1 MRYIVGLGNP
11 GLEYATTKHNI
22 GFTIVKAIAKE
33 AHIKINKK
41 LHWSL
46 FGRGRISG
54 KDVTLV
60 LPQTY
65 MNLSGKAVGEL
76 FTKGLIRSIDDLLIV
91 CDDINL
97 ELGKIRLRVKGSSGG
112 HKGLES
118 IIHIVGR
125 DDFARLRVGIA
136 AESLKRDITNYV
148 LSPFKR
154 KEMRNVSHVVALAKD
169 ACFYLISVGVEEAMN
184 KFNRRKVGTS

>member
-11 GLEYATTKHNI
+11 GLEYALTKHNI
-22 GFTIVKAIAKE
+22 GFTVVKAIAKE

-41 LHWSL
+41 LRWSL

-54 KDVTLV
+54 EDVALV

-76 FTKGLIRSIDDLLIV
+76 FTKGLIRSIDGLVII

-97 ELGKIRLRVKGSSGG
+97 GLGRIRLRVKGSSGG

-118 IIHIVGR
+118 IIHMLGR
-125 DDFARLRVGIA
+125 DDFARLRIGIA
-136 AESLKRDITNYV
+136 TESHKGDITNYV

-169 ACFYLISVGVEEAMN
+169 ACYYLISKGVEEAMG